1 MDCEQCRERPAR
13 YCVTRVINGETV
25 AEVHLCERCAAEHGE
40 VPAGPGPAA
49 ETAFSIQQFLASL
62 LGAEAVA
69 GSTQARQ
76 DPEQAEALCA
86 RCGHTYREF
95 ARTGLL
101 GCPECYTAFS
111 AQLQPLIG
119 RIQGSVH
126 HEGKWPTR
134 GATQARRQRDLAR
147 LRRELQEAIR
157 QEEFERAAVLR
168 DGIRQAERRV
178 ESPRGSAA
186 AADPGEADG
195 AQPVRPPAGPGG
207 GAS

>member
-1 MDCEQCRERPAR
+1 MNCEQCQERPAR

-40 VPAGPGPAA
+40 VPAGPAPAVEA
-49 ETAFSIQQFLASL
+49 AFSIQQFLASL
-62 LGAEAVA
+62 LGAGAVT
-69 GSTQARQ
+69 GSTQA
-76 DPEQAEALCA
+76 EQAEARCA

-95 ARTGLL
+95 TRTGLL
-101 GCPECYTAFS
+101 GCSECYTAFS

-134 GATQARRQRDLAR
+134 GAAQARRQRGLAR
-147 LRRELQEAIR
+147 LRQELQEAIR
-157 QEEFERAAVLR
+157 QEEFERAALLR
-168 DGIRQAERRV
+168 DGIRQAERRLAA
-178 ESPRGSAA
+178 PRGSD
-186 AADPGEADG
+186 DPGGPDG